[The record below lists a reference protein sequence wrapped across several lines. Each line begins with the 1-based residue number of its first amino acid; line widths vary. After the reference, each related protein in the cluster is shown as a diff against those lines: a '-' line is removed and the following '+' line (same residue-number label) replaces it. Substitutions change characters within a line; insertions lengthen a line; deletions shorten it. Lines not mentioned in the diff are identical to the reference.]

1 MRWAKVGVMTPH
13 SQRGVTLVLTWEY
26 ADDPLRK
33 TGRRRP
39 GNRKPSGASG
49 DVVAGLG
56 LPCRRLN
63 TSVAD
68 DNCYLVQETES
79 TGTLGEIVRRWGLPN
94 EVVPVPVPVPVPDVT
109 AELIPLIRH
118 ESAR

>member
-1 MRWAKVGVMTPH
+1 M
-13 SQRGVTLVLTWEY
+13 
-26 ADDPLRK
+26 
-33 TGRRRP
+33 
-39 GNRKPSGASG
+39 
-49 DVVAGLG
+49 VAGLG
-56 LPCRRLN
+56 LPRRRLN

-94 EVVPVPVPVPVPDVT
+94 EVVPVPVPDVT

>member
-1 MRWAKVGVMTPH
+1 M
-13 SQRGVTLVLTWEY
+13 
-26 ADDPLRK
+26 
-33 TGRRRP
+33 
-39 GNRKPSGASG
+39 
-49 DVVAGLG
+49 VAGLG

>member
-1 MRWAKVGVMTPH
+1 M
-13 SQRGVTLVLTWEY
+13 
-26 ADDPLRK
+26 
-33 TGRRRP
+33 
-39 GNRKPSGASG
+39 
-49 DVVAGLG
+49 VAGLG

-94 EVVPVPVPVPVPDVT
+94 EVVPVPVPVPDVT
-109 AELIPLIRH
+109 AELIPLIGP